1 MPVVLTFN
9 KISELRPEHRQ
20 EVVVIEN
27 NWKKNLDALYL
38 REIMAEN
45 VWVEYNED
53 WSTGTVLEFTPN
65 VQPPSDCKLETI
77 FGSRVA
83 QEDDLWMDSKEFEK
97 AFSIQHQ

>member
-53 WSTGTVLEFTPN
+53 WSTGIVLEFTPH
-65 VQPPSDCKLETI
+65 
-77 FGSRVA
+77 
-83 QEDDLWMDSKEFEK
+83 DDDQFITRDHYRSLY
-97 AFSIQHQ
+97 

>member
-45 VWVEYNED
+45 VWWNTMKIGRLEMRSNSHQMYNLHRI
-53 WSTGTVLEFTPN
+53 VN
-65 VQPPSDCKLETI
+65 
-77 FGSRVA
+77 SRLSL
-83 QEDDLWMDSKEFEK
+83 DLG
-97 AFSIQHQ
+97 

>member
-27 NWKKNLDALYL
+27 SWYL
-38 REIMAEN
+38 REIVAEN

-53 WSTGTVLEFTPN
+53 WSTGNVLEFTPN

-77 FGSRVA
+77 FGSRIA

-97 AFSIQHQ
+97 AFSIQR

>member
-27 NWKKNLDALYL
+27 SWYL
-38 REIMAEN
+38 REIVAEN

-53 WSTGTVLEFTPN
+53 WSTGNVLEFTPN

-97 AFSIQHQ
+97 AFSIQR